1 MLPDPQFKKGIRTRD
16 PAATRERILMVGVR
30 LFSQRG
36 YDEVTVDAIV
46 RLAGVNKRMVY
57 HYFGNKEGLYQTVL
71 SRVFERLNRVEA
83 DLLAEDGTVSATIE
97 RIIRA
102 YFAFLDA
109 NPEFVSLL
117 LWENLQ
123 GGRHL
128 RFSSEGFT
136 KAPMLKTLDELIV
149 RGLRSGEIR
158 QGIDRRHMLISLIGL
173 CQIYFSNRHTLS
185 RSVGLDLK
193 DRQVLEEGVDHAIA
207 LAKCGFL
214 ASPG

>member
-16 PAATRERILMVGVR
+16 PAATRERILMAGVR